1 MVFDQFSN
9 GKDEVS
15 LFQLKTSALLNF
27 KRYDIDG
34 QNVQL
39 YFDQVIQKI
48 YFGCMSGR
56 FELKY

>member
-15 LFQLKTSALLNF
+15 LLQLKKSALLNF

-48 YFGCMSGR
+48 YFTSAV
-56 FELKY
+56 FEDVLN